1 METGRLQPGC
11 RPAEADAHDAWR
23 HAAAHIVQFCR
34 KSQQHLRCTA
44 LLAHSSTAFIQWE
57 GTGSR
62 LADED
67 ALRPEHS
74 GLDSADSDQPAA
86 RGGTGLLRLD
96 RSVAATDDYRIA
108 KPDPLGSVVRE
119 RDLRQTVERGDR
131 VEDAKES
138 QQDAQEEFTSALE
151 ALSSLTNFNGGDL
164 ESMYNKINDKY
175 QDSEKAAQNVS
186 DRISAIEDV
195 SDALF
200 AEWQEELNLYTSAS
214 LRRSSE
220 QKLRETKSSYQTM
233 LSAMKRA
240 EKKMDPVLNTLRD
253 NTLYLKHNLNASA
266 VGSLQGEF
274 MSLEKDIAFA
284 IKQMNAAIEESD
296 KFLAQLNQK

>member
-1 METGRLQPGC
+1 MPYLIVIVLSIFTLTGCQSAYYSAMEQVGY
-11 RPAEADAHDAWR
+11 H
-23 HAAAHIVQFCR
+23 
-34 KSQQHLRCTA
+34 K
-44 LLAHSSTAFIQWE
+44 
-57 GTGSR
+57 
-62 LADED
+62 
-67 ALRPEHS
+67 
-74 GLDSADSDQPAA
+74 
-86 RGGTGLLRLD
+86 
-96 RSVAATDDYRIA
+96 
-108 KPDPLGSVVRE
+108 
-119 RDLRQTVERGDR
+119 RDIMVDR

-151 ALSSLTNFNGGDL
+151 ALSSLTNFSGGDL
-164 ESMYNKINDKY
+164 EDMYNQINDKY

-186 DRISAIEDV
+186 DRIAAIEDV

-200 AEWQEELNLYTSAS
+200 VEWQSELDLYTSAS

-220 QKLRETKSSYQTM
+220 QKLRETQSSYKTM

-274 MSLEKDIAFA
+274 MSLEKDIAYA
-284 IKQMNAAIEESD
+284 IEQMNAAIAESD

>member
-1 METGRLQPGC
+1 MPYLIVIVLSIFTLTGCQSAYYSAMEQVGY
-11 RPAEADAHDAWR
+11 H
-23 HAAAHIVQFCR
+23 
-34 KSQQHLRCTA
+34 K
-44 LLAHSSTAFIQWE
+44 
-57 GTGSR
+57 
-62 LADED
+62 
-67 ALRPEHS
+67 
-74 GLDSADSDQPAA
+74 
-86 RGGTGLLRLD
+86 
-96 RSVAATDDYRIA
+96 
-108 KPDPLGSVVRE
+108 
-119 RDLRQTVERGDR
+119 RDIMVDR

-151 ALSSLTNFNGGDL
+151 ALSSLTNFSGGDL
-164 ESMYNKINDKY
+164 ENMYNQINDKY

-186 DRISAIEDV
+186 DRIAAIEDV

-200 AEWQEELNLYTSAS
+200 EEWQGELDLYTSDS

-220 QKLRETKSSYQTM
+220 QKLRETQSSYKTM

-274 MSLEKDIAFA
+274 MSLEKDIAYA
-284 IKQMNAAIEESD
+284 IEQMNAAIAESD

>member
-1 METGRLQPGC
+1 MPYFLVLVLSIFTLTGCQSAYYSAMEQVGY
-11 RPAEADAHDAWR
+11 H
-23 HAAAHIVQFCR
+23 
-34 KSQQHLRCTA
+34 K
-44 LLAHSSTAFIQWE
+44 
-57 GTGSR
+57 
-62 LADED
+62 
-67 ALRPEHS
+67 
-74 GLDSADSDQPAA
+74 
-86 RGGTGLLRLD
+86 
-96 RSVAATDDYRIA
+96 
-108 KPDPLGSVVRE
+108 
-119 RDLRQTVERGDR
+119 RDIMVDR

-164 ESMYNKINDKY
+164 EDMYNKINDKY

-200 AEWQEELNLYTSAS
+200 AEWQDELDLYTSAS

-284 IKQMNAAIEESD
+284 IKQMNEAIAESD

>member
-1 METGRLQPGC
+1 MPYLIVIVLSIFTLTGCQSAYYSAMEQVGY
-11 RPAEADAHDAWR
+11 H
-23 HAAAHIVQFCR
+23 
-34 KSQQHLRCTA
+34 K
-44 LLAHSSTAFIQWE
+44 
-57 GTGSR
+57 
-62 LADED
+62 
-67 ALRPEHS
+67 
-74 GLDSADSDQPAA
+74 
-86 RGGTGLLRLD
+86 
-96 RSVAATDDYRIA
+96 
-108 KPDPLGSVVRE
+108 
-119 RDLRQTVERGDR
+119 RDIMVDR

-151 ALSSLTNFNGGDL
+151 ALSSLTNFSGGDL
-164 ESMYNKINDKY
+164 EDMYNQINDKY

-186 DRISAIEDV
+186 DRIAAIEDV

-200 AEWQEELNLYTSAS
+200 EEWQSELDLYTSDS

-220 QKLRETKSSYQTM
+220 QKLRETKLSYQTM

-274 MSLEKDIAFA
+274 MSLEKDIAYA
-284 IKQMNAAIEESD
+284 IEQMNAAIAESD

>member
-1 METGRLQPGC
+1 MPYFLVLVLSIFTLTGCQSAYYSAMEQVGY
-11 RPAEADAHDAWR
+11 H
-23 HAAAHIVQFCR
+23 
-34 KSQQHLRCTA
+34 K
-44 LLAHSSTAFIQWE
+44 
-57 GTGSR
+57 
-62 LADED
+62 
-67 ALRPEHS
+67 
-74 GLDSADSDQPAA
+74 
-86 RGGTGLLRLD
+86 
-96 RSVAATDDYRIA
+96 
-108 KPDPLGSVVRE
+108 
-119 RDLRQTVERGDR
+119 RDIMVDR

-164 ESMYNKINDKY
+164 EDMYNKINDKY

-186 DRISAIEDV
+186 DRIAAIEDV

-200 AEWQEELNLYTSAS
+200 AEWQEELDLYTSAS

-233 LSAMKRA
+233 LYAMKRA

-274 MSLEKDIAFA
+274 MNLEKDIAFA

>member
-1 METGRLQPGC
+1 MPYLIVIVLSIFTLTGCQSAYYSAMEQVGY
-11 RPAEADAHDAWR
+11 H
-23 HAAAHIVQFCR
+23 
-34 KSQQHLRCTA
+34 K
-44 LLAHSSTAFIQWE
+44 
-57 GTGSR
+57 
-62 LADED
+62 
-67 ALRPEHS
+67 
-74 GLDSADSDQPAA
+74 
-86 RGGTGLLRLD
+86 
-96 RSVAATDDYRIA
+96 
-108 KPDPLGSVVRE
+108 
-119 RDLRQTVERGDR
+119 RDIMVDR

-138 QQDAQEEFTSALE
+138 QQDAQEEFSSALE

-164 ESMYNKINDKY
+164 EDMYNQINDKY

-186 DRISAIEDV
+186 DRIAAIEDV

-200 AEWQEELNLYTSAS
+200 AEWQSELDLYTSDS

-274 MSLEKDIAFA
+274 MSLEKDIAYA
-284 IKQMNAAIEESD
+284 ITQMNAAIAESD

>member
-1 METGRLQPGC
+1 MPYFLALVLSIFTLTGCQSAYYSAMEQVGY
-11 RPAEADAHDAWR
+11 H
-23 HAAAHIVQFCR
+23 
-34 KSQQHLRCTA
+34 K
-44 LLAHSSTAFIQWE
+44 
-57 GTGSR
+57 
-62 LADED
+62 
-67 ALRPEHS
+67 
-74 GLDSADSDQPAA
+74 
-86 RGGTGLLRLD
+86 
-96 RSVAATDDYRIA
+96 
-108 KPDPLGSVVRE
+108 
-119 RDLRQTVERGDR
+119 RDIMVDR

-164 ESMYNKINDKY
+164 EDMYNKINDKY

-200 AEWQEELNLYTSAS
+200 AEWQDELDLYTSAS

-220 QKLRETKSSYQTM
+220 QKLRETKSSYQAM

-284 IKQMNAAIEESD
+284 IKQMNEAIAESD

>member
-1 METGRLQPGC
+1 MPYLIVIVLSIFTLTGCQSAYYSAMEQVGYHKR
-11 RPAEADAHDAWR
+11 DI
-23 HAAAHIVQFCR
+23 IV
-34 KSQQHLRCTA
+34 
-44 LLAHSSTAFIQWE
+44 
-57 GTGSR
+57 
-62 LADED
+62 
-67 ALRPEHS
+67 
-74 GLDSADSDQPAA
+74 
-86 RGGTGLLRLD
+86 
-96 RSVAATDDYRIA
+96 
-108 KPDPLGSVVRE
+108 
-119 RDLRQTVERGDR
+119 DR

-151 ALSSLTNFNGGDL
+151 ALSSLTNFSGGDL
-164 ESMYNKINDKY
+164 EDMYNKINDKY

-186 DRISAIEDV
+186 DRIAAIEDV
-195 SDALF
+195 SGALF
-200 AEWQEELNLYTSAS
+200 EEWQSELDLYTSDS

-274 MSLEKDIAFA
+274 MSLEKDIAYA
-284 IKQMNAAIEESD
+284 IEQMNAAIAESD

>member
-1 METGRLQPGC
+1 MPYLIVIVLSIFTLTGCQSAYYSAMEQVGY
-11 RPAEADAHDAWR
+11 H
-23 HAAAHIVQFCR
+23 
-34 KSQQHLRCTA
+34 K
-44 LLAHSSTAFIQWE
+44 
-57 GTGSR
+57 
-62 LADED
+62 
-67 ALRPEHS
+67 
-74 GLDSADSDQPAA
+74 
-86 RGGTGLLRLD
+86 
-96 RSVAATDDYRIA
+96 
-108 KPDPLGSVVRE
+108 
-119 RDLRQTVERGDR
+119 RDIMVDR

-151 ALSSLTNFNGGDL
+151 ALSSLTNFSGGDL
-164 ESMYNKINDKY
+164 EDMYNQINDKY

-186 DRISAIEDV
+186 ERIAAIEDV

-200 AEWQEELNLYTSAS
+200 AEWQSELDLYTSAS

-220 QKLRETKSSYQTM
+220 QKLRETQSSYKTM

-274 MSLEKDIAFA
+274 MSLEKDIAYA
-284 IKQMNAAIEESD
+284 IEQMNAAIAESD

>member
-1 METGRLQPGC
+1 MPYLIVIVLSIFTLTGCQSAYYSAMEQVGY
-11 RPAEADAHDAWR
+11 H
-23 HAAAHIVQFCR
+23 
-34 KSQQHLRCTA
+34 K
-44 LLAHSSTAFIQWE
+44 
-57 GTGSR
+57 
-62 LADED
+62 
-67 ALRPEHS
+67 
-74 GLDSADSDQPAA
+74 
-86 RGGTGLLRLD
+86 
-96 RSVAATDDYRIA
+96 
-108 KPDPLGSVVRE
+108 
-119 RDLRQTVERGDR
+119 RDIMVDR

-151 ALSSLTNFNGGDL
+151 ALSSLTNFSGGDL
-164 ESMYNKINDKY
+164 EDMYNKINDKY

-186 DRISAIEDV
+186 DRIAAIEDV

-200 AEWQEELNLYTSAS
+200 EEWQGELDLYTSDS

-220 QKLRETKSSYQTM
+220 KKLRETQSSYKTM

-274 MSLEKDIAFA
+274 MSLEKDIAYA
-284 IKQMNAAIEESD
+284 IEQMNAAIAESD

>member
-1 METGRLQPGC
+1 MPHLIVIVLSIFTLTGCQSAYYSAMEQVGY
-11 RPAEADAHDAWR
+11 H
-23 HAAAHIVQFCR
+23 
-34 KSQQHLRCTA
+34 K
-44 LLAHSSTAFIQWE
+44 
-57 GTGSR
+57 
-62 LADED
+62 
-67 ALRPEHS
+67 
-74 GLDSADSDQPAA
+74 
-86 RGGTGLLRLD
+86 
-96 RSVAATDDYRIA
+96 
-108 KPDPLGSVVRE
+108 
-119 RDLRQTVERGDR
+119 RDIMVDR

-151 ALSSLTNFNGGDL
+151 ALSSLTNFSGGDL
-164 ESMYNKINDKY
+164 EDMYNKINDKY

-186 DRISAIEDV
+186 DRIAAIEDV

-200 AEWQEELNLYTSAS
+200 EEWQAELDLYTSDS

-274 MSLEKDIAFA
+274 MSLEKDIAYA
-284 IKQMNAAIEESD
+284 IKQMNAAIAESD

>member
-1 METGRLQPGC
+1 MPYLIVIVLSIFTLTGCQSAYYSAMEQVGY
-11 RPAEADAHDAWR
+11 H
-23 HAAAHIVQFCR
+23 
-34 KSQQHLRCTA
+34 K
-44 LLAHSSTAFIQWE
+44 
-57 GTGSR
+57 
-62 LADED
+62 
-67 ALRPEHS
+67 
-74 GLDSADSDQPAA
+74 
-86 RGGTGLLRLD
+86 
-96 RSVAATDDYRIA
+96 
-108 KPDPLGSVVRE
+108 
-119 RDLRQTVERGDR
+119 RDIMIDR

-151 ALSSLTNFNGGDL
+151 ALSSLTNFSGGDL
-164 ESMYNKINDKY
+164 EDMYNQINDKY

-186 DRISAIEDV
+186 DRIAAIEDV

-200 AEWQEELNLYTSAS
+200 EEWQSELDLYTSDS

-220 QKLRETKSSYQTM
+220 QKLRETQSSYKTM

-274 MSLEKDIAFA
+274 MSLEKDIAYA
-284 IKQMNAAIEESD
+284 IEQMNAAIAESD

>member
-1 METGRLQPGC
+1 MPYLLVLVLSIFTLTGCQSAYYSAMEQVGY
-11 RPAEADAHDAWR
+11 H
-23 HAAAHIVQFCR
+23 
-34 KSQQHLRCTA
+34 K
-44 LLAHSSTAFIQWE
+44 
-57 GTGSR
+57 
-62 LADED
+62 
-67 ALRPEHS
+67 
-74 GLDSADSDQPAA
+74 
-86 RGGTGLLRLD
+86 
-96 RSVAATDDYRIA
+96 
-108 KPDPLGSVVRE
+108 
-119 RDLRQTVERGDR
+119 RDIMVDR

-164 ESMYNKINDKY
+164 EDMYNKINDKY
-175 QDSEKAAQNVS
+175 QDSETAAQNVS
-186 DRISAIEDV
+186 DRIAAIEDV

-200 AEWQEELNLYTSAS
+200 AEWQDELDLYTSAS

-233 LSAMKRA
+233 LSAMKHA

-284 IKQMNAAIEESD
+284 IKQMNEAIEESD